1 MGGKKI
7 FLEHLARRR
16 ELTHILTSGHVNGAS
31 EEKQVG
37 RGLLCIFTHLIDRR
51 ASQARTLVVDLNRLP
66 ARRDLERSRG

>member
-1 MGGKKI
+1 MGPSAASRCRRRRGALRNTECAWVGGGRN

-37 RGLLCIFTHLIDRR
+37 RGLFCIFTH
-51 ASQARTLVVDLNRLP
+51 
-66 ARRDLERSRG
+66 

>member
-1 MGGKKI
+1 MGPSAASRCRRRRGVLRNTECAWVGGGRN

-37 RGLLCIFTHLIDRR
+37 RGLFCIFTH
-51 ASQARTLVVDLNRLP
+51 
-66 ARRDLERSRG
+66 